1 MAELKEL
8 FEKACEVRLKAY
20 APYSGFK
27 VGAAVLSAG
36 GHIYLGA
43 NVENVSYPCGTCAEQ
58 AAIAAMAAAGE
69 YEIKDILVVA
79 DSKKLIAPCGACLQ
93 RIAEFAEPNTKVHL
107 ADLTGIKQSQMLSDL
122 MPFAF
127 YEDLKK

>member
-1 MAELKEL
+1 MADLKDL
-8 FEKACEVRLKAY
+8 FERALEVRRHAY

-27 VGAAVLSAG
+27 VGAAVLSTE
-36 GHIYLGA
+36 GHIFVGA

-58 AAIAAMAAAGE
+58 SAIAAMAAAGE
-69 YEIKDILVVA
+69 YKIKDIAVVA
-79 DSKKLIAPCGACLQ
+79 DSQNLIAPCGACLQ
-93 RIAEFAEPNTKVHL
+93 RIAEFAGPDTKIHL
-107 ADLTGIKQSQMLSDL
+107 ADLTGIKESHSLADL